1 MSLSI
6 LIVDDEKNARENIA
20 KFLKKKEYEVLEAGD
35 LKEARKVLATES
47 ADIVLLDVQLPDGLG
62 TNFVEETAADPN
74 RPPIIMITAHG
85 DIEMAVE
92 AMQNGAHDF
101 LQKPIKF
108 ERLEASI
115 ERAGSQVAMKR
126 ELQQL
131 RAERDTDYVLGKTKA
146 MADLMRQAE
155 RAAQTNTSVIIT
167 GETGT
172 GKEIVAKAI
181 HSLGP
186 RADKPFVAINCAAIP
201 DTMIES
207 ELFGYEPGAFTGAD
221 KRRVGRIEFANDGVL
236 FLDEIASMPLDMQ
249 AKLLRALEERS
260 FVRMGGNNEIR
271 VDVQIVAAS
280 NRNLDEM
287 IKNEEFR
294 EDLFF
299 RLNVLQL
306 DMPSLRD
313 RKEDIPE
320 FVGFFINYF
329 NLHKGLNIEG
339 ATPKAMDALNKHD
352 WPGNIRELRNVIER
366 AMLFCDEAE
375 IDISHLP
382 AELSTPTSSKK
393 SKK

>member
-6 LIVDDEKNARENIA
+6 LIVDDEQNARENIA
-20 KFLKKKEYEVLEAGD
+20 KFLKKKDFEVLEAGD
-35 LKEARKVLATES
+35 LKSARKVLATDS

-62 TNFVEETAADPN
+62 TNFVEETAADMN

-181 HSLGP
+181 HSMGP
-186 RADKPFVAINCAAIP
+186 RADKQI
-201 DTMIES
+201 
-207 ELFGYEPGAFTGAD
+207 
-221 KRRVGRIEFANDGVL
+221 GRAHV
-236 FLDEIASMPLDMQ
+236 
-249 AKLLRALEERS
+249 
-260 FVRMGGNNEIR
+260 
-271 VDVQIVAAS
+271 
-280 NRNLDEM
+280 
-287 IKNEEFR
+287 
-294 EDLFF
+294 
-299 RLNVLQL
+299 
-306 DMPSLRD
+306 
-313 RKEDIPE
+313 
-320 FVGFFINYF
+320 
-329 NLHKGLNIEG
+329 
-339 ATPKAMDALNKHD
+339 
-352 WPGNIRELRNVIER
+352 
-366 AMLFCDEAE
+366 
-375 IDISHLP
+375 
-382 AELSTPTSSKK
+382 
-393 SKK
+393 

>member
-1 MSLSI
+1 
-6 LIVDDEKNARENIA
+6 
-20 KFLKKKEYEVLEAGD
+20 
-35 LKEARKVLATES
+35 
-47 ADIVLLDVQLPDGLG
+47 
-62 TNFVEETAADPN
+62 
-74 RPPIIMITAHG
+74 
-85 DIEMAVE
+85 MAVE

-260 FVRMGGNNEIR
+260 FVRMGGNNEIK

-294 EDLFF
+294 EDLLF

-306 DMPSLRD
+306 DMPSLRA

-320 FVGFFINYF
+320 LVGFFINYF

-339 ATPKAMDALNKHD
+339 VTPKAMDALNKHD

-382 AELSTPTSSKK
+382 AELSTPASSKK